1 MDIKEDNFV
10 KSRQNRQNDP
20 LTPFKLIDFGSS
32 VITNDKNFSLKSC
45 KNVGS
50 EFYLAPEIETCINEN
65 TGATV

>member
-32 VITNDKNFSLKSC
+32 VLIGDNFFLENC
-45 KNVGS
+45 NNVGS
-50 EFYLAPEIETCINEN
+50 KFYLAPEIEKCKNEN
-65 TGATV
+65 TGAWV